1 MTTTLSLIETS
12 ELGADF
18 AFNDTTKKWG
28 LSKEAIAND
37 ENLPKYRMV
46 SDPSTHDIKL
56 YRYTGEFDLDTASL
70 QGVANITQLQAD
82 IDDVGIDG
90 GILNFTDVDTGES
103 LTFDTNSILTQIV
116 TAHTNTVRL
125 SGNGKDVA
133 LEADVIVDSDQ
144 NILKVSTRGLT
155 IDKNSLLALINANE
169 ANNTLAFTHDNS
181 TKKITVAVGNKTTT
195 LDTIELTNTQGQ
207 VLGYM
212 INPTQSTPVNTGTT
226 TSSTTTQANNDTTT
240 NTTTT
245 NTTTTNTTNQLVT
258 YTPHP
263 NDSSQDS
270 TQATINYSA
279 MFSDT
284 GTLQPVFDPTETI
297 DTNDTV
303 NLICELVSTTD
314 NVIYDRDTFDI
325 SLRVDDNKHSLAFNQ
340 DTQTINVT
348 VAKYQAINL
357 VLNVDDNFYSTSPVN
372 FTIKISSNDTNVTC
386 NTTFRI
392 NQVMGE

>member
-1 MTTTLSLIETS
+1 MTTNQISVLQPN

-18 AFNDTTKKWG
+18 AFNDTTKKWE
-28 LSKEAIAND
+28 LSAEAIAND
-37 ENLPKYRMV
+37 ENLPKYRIV
-46 SDPSTHDIKL
+46 SDPTSHDIKL
-56 YRYTGEFDLDTASL
+56 YKYTGEFDLDTASL

-103 LTFDTNSILTQIV
+103 LTLDTNSILTQII
-116 TAHTNTVRL
+116 TAHTKTVRL

-181 TKKITVAVGNKTTT
+181 TKKITINVGNKTAT
-195 LDTIELTNTQGQ
+195 LDTIPVVNTQGQ

-226 TSSTTTQANNDTTT
+226 TNGTTTPVNTGTTTQPNNDTTT
-240 NTTTT
+240 QPND
-245 NTTTTNTTNQLVT
+245 QPAGVT
-258 YTPHP
+258 YTPYP

-279 MFSDT
+279 LHSDT
-284 GTLQPVFDPTETI
+284 GKLYPVYDTSQTI

-314 NVIYDRDTFDI
+314 NMMYNRELIEIY
-325 SLRVDDNKHSLAFNQ
+325 LQVGDNGYHPLAFNQ
-340 DTQTINVT
+340 DTQTINAT
-348 VAKYQAINL
+348 VAKYQKML
-357 VLNVDDNFYSTSPVN
+357 V
-372 FTIKISSNDTNVTC
+372 IISIAHRLS
-386 NTTFRI
+386 I
-392 NQVMGE
+392 LL